1 VLSVAALASD
11 NLVSLVCVWL
21 RRARARRV
29 ETCRA
34 PRADTFCYEKVGQIC
49 NLSSRCYFSYA
60 QVTNYCD
67 AVHRLCR
74 TRLFAF
80 HRNPEFHHQNIQS
93 GSEPTKCSAGNVVL
107 YADFAVAKECLP
119 HMELLKPVFSQSTSS
134 FSFVITGVAYEPL
147 AHPQP
152 LKMDGGRANLKFAVH
167 FQRNYPCKHTCTTT
181 HENLPAPFAL
191 WARGW
196 G

>member
-1 VLSVAALASD
+1 MQFIAFVVRD
-11 NLVSLVCVWL
+11 
-21 RRARARRV
+21 
-29 ETCRA
+29 
-34 PRADTFCYEKVGQIC
+34 
-49 NLSSRCYFSYA
+49 SSRST
-60 QVTNYCD
+60 VTPNFIT
-67 AVHRLCR
+67 R
-74 TRLFAF
+74 TYS
-80 HRNPEFHHQNIQS
+80 PEVSPQ
-93 GSEPTKCSAGNVVL
+93 NVVR